1 MIPGPKLI
9 SPQKVWNGV
18 DSMKSLLMD
27 TYFFL
32 IIQGE
37 ENTGIKAAIKKETF
51 NILRKI

>member
-1 MIPGPKLI
+1 MEWRGLHE
-9 SPQKVWNGV
+9 
-18 DSMKSLLMD
+18 KSFD
-27 TYFFL
+27 GYIFFL